1 MLGISAE
8 MSEII
13 KICKKK
19 NISIIEDTAWGCG
32 GVYGNKK
39 LGTIGRMGT
48 YSFDFAKLITTGEGG
63 MISFNHKKD
72 YLYAKAWHD
81 HGHENNPK
89 VPRWEDTRK
98 SSGFNFRMTE
108 LQAAVGIAQLKKLKK
123 ILKLQRLN
131 KKKIWDKIKKLDIV
145 HRKIPKKNKD
155 TCDALIFFTKSK
167 KKALK
172 CKKILNNNGVY
183 TKILPEALK
192 WHFAKYWSHMPELK
206 KKFKV
211 KVGYSDHTTSSKVA
225 IAAIA
230 LGAKVIEKH
239 FTISKKLTGP
249 DHKASVDVNEL
260 KRFVKEIRET
270 EILLGKPKKIIS
282 RQEISN
288 KFFVRKTIVASRFIK
303 KGEKFTESNLA
314 CKRPEGGISPIF
326 WKKVIGK
333 KATKDFKKDQNISL

>member
-1 MLGISAE
+1 MKTIVIAEAGINHNGKIDLAKKLILAAKDAGADYVKFQIYKTE
-8 MSEII
+8 NLI
-13 KICKKK
+13 KIDTKMANYQKKNLGHTMSQYQMLKKFQLNYIDFKNLYEYSKKIKIKFLCSVFDDESLDYLFSLKIFDVKIPSGEINNFLLLKKISRFANKVFLSTGMANLNEIQKAISILQNIKKK
-19 NISIIEDTAWGCG
+19 N
-32 GVYGNKK
+32 K
-39 LGTIGRMGT
+39 LYVM
-48 YSFDFAKLITTGEGG
+48 
-63 MISFNHKKD
+63 HC
-72 YLYAKAWHD
+72 H
-81 HGHENNPK
+81 
-89 VPRWEDTRK
+89 
-98 SSGFNFRMTE
+98 TE
-108 LQAAVGIAQLKKLKK
+108 YPTNLKNVNL
-123 ILKLQRLN
+123 L
-131 KKKIWDKIKKLDIV
+131 
-145 HRKIPKKNKD
+145 
-155 TCDALIFFTKSK
+155 F
-167 KKALK
+167 
-172 CKKILNNNGVY
+172 
-183 TKILPEALK
+183 
-192 WHFAKYWSHMPELK
+192 MPELK